1 MRHIYVKTPN
11 GLGKLNFYD
20 GSLWLSHYI
29 VDHYKHDPKF
39 YSGYY
44 EGRYITNA
52 SCYSKRDI
60 KYLRKRP
67 LIDLITKRRNTP
79 MQNIYVYDP
88 YGKVGKLIWYKGRA
102 FYSYVV
108 TYNHS
113 YEFLYNGLIDGRAVI
128 NCMVYSKDEIKLLH
142 KKPLRHFIEKREGK

>member
-67 LIDLITKRRNTP
+67 LIDLITKRKEYANAKH
-79 MQNIYVYDP
+79 IC
-88 YGKVGKLIWYKGRA
+88 
-102 FYSYVV
+102 
-108 TYNHS
+108 NHS

-128 NCMVYSKDEIKLLH
+128 NCTVYSKDEIKLLH
-142 KKPLRHFIEKREGK
+142 KKPLRHFIEKRQGK